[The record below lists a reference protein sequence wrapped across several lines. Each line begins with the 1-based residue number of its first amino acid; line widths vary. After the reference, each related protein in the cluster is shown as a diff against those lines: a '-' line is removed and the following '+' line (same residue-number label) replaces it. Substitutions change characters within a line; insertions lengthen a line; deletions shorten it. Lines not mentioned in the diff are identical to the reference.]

1 MVYVKKG
8 FEFEDTYDIYS
19 RIPSYDLRFQVEIR
33 LFQMKIRLIRLLRKS
48 FYFSE

>member
-19 RIPSYDLRFQVEIR
+19 RIPNPIDYQLN
-33 LFQMKIRLIRLLRKS
+33 
-48 FYFSE
+48 